1 MFRSPCK
8 IPAMKRFEQKN
19 YGGLKPP
26 SYNVKINHFGS
37 TEVACQL
44 QRFDSAMIWPV
55 NTHEALLVPS
65 KLAAPPAP
73 SKPVEPVTD
82 HPLVSKHFF
91 FLPITP
97 YIAKNHSNLTN
108 RNTVML

>member
-8 IPAMKRFEQKN
+8 IPSMKRFEQES
-19 YGGLKPP
+19 YVGFKPP
-26 SYNVKINHFGS
+26 SYNVKINHFRS
-37 TEVACQL
+37 TKVACQL

-55 NTHEALLVPS
+55 NSHEALLVPT

-82 HPLVSKHFF
+82 HPLVS
-91 FLPITP
+91 
-97 YIAKNHSNLTN
+97 
-108 RNTVML
+108 